1 MKLPQDKGEWIR
13 PHWAIETLGISTLMP
28 RPGNLCSSGFGGA
41 DLIGDAEGSWFDN
54 LLPDSELINRGAM
67 QLLQPNQLPS
77 GIDGIE
83 AKPLTDVA
91 DGRKR

>member
-1 MKLPQDKGEWIR
+1 
-13 PHWAIETLGISTLMP
+13 MP
-28 RPGNLCSSGFGGA
+28 RPGNLFRFGFGGA
-41 DLIGDAEGSWFDN
+41 DLSGDAVESWFDN
-54 LLPDSELINRGAM
+54 HLPDSELIRRRAV